1 MRTQCESYLPSINL
15 EVDNSEVTQKLQEFH
30 ITLATLANVECNVCL
45 ERFPSVK
52 TDVSGACS
60 RCRGDSEEVKM
71 YSAANSMDPG
81 AVPHELSVSHI

>member
-45 ERFPSVK
+45 ERFHQLK
-52 TDVSGACS
+52 L
-60 RCRGDSEEVKM
+60 M
-71 YSAANSMDPG
+71 YQVHVVAA
-81 AVPHELSVSHI
+81 VVTLRR